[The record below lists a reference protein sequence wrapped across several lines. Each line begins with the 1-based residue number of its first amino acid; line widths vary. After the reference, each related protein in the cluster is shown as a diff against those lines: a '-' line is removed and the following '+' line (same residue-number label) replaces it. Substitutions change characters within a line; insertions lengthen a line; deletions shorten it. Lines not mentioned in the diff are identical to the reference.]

1 MARPKDTDAVRRISE
16 AVRAVMARGGPQSLS
31 VRAVAREAGCSTGL
45 IMHTFADKKALLA
58 HARELQHNRSA
69 RRFAAID
76 EDMADAS
83 PAELLRE
90 TLMAAL
96 PDDDERTQDARIWLG
111 FLAAALDD
119 DDLRVR
125 HVRGNRAFVERV
137 RGLIAAARPDDTR
150 LEVAATT
157 LALVSLV
164 EGLTSLSTADTE
176 LYSPDARAAAVDR
189 ALTAHGL
196 AKASAKSSTTGR

>member
-1 MARPKDTDAVRRISE
+1 MARPKDADAARRISE

-45 IMHTFADKKALLA
+45 IMHTFADKRALLA
-58 HARELQHNRSA
+58 HARALQHERAA
-69 RRFAAID
+69 RRLAAID
-76 EDMADAS
+76 EDMADA
-83 PAELLRE
+83 PAAARLRE

-119 DDLRVR
+119 DELRAR
-125 HVRGNRAFVERV
+125 HVAGNRSFVERV
-137 RGLIAAARPDDTR
+137 RGLVGEARPDDPR
-150 LEVAATT
+150 LDVAATT

-176 LYSPDARAAAVDR
+176 LYSPEARAAAVDR

-196 AKASAKSSTTGR
+196 GSLPPR